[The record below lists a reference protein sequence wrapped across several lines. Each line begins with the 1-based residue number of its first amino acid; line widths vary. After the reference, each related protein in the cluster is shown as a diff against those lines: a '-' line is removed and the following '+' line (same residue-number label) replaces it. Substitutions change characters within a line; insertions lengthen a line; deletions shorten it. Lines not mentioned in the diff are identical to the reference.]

1 MGDKFHH
8 GALTLGTHENRE
20 GRGAGHHLQGPHGLQ
35 DSILKA
41 TQHQHYNDTDK
52 LGPQPIARQS
62 LFGGLVKQQV
72 AIERQE
78 GRHAYDGIHVHIGI
92 DRIHL

>member
-1 MGDKFHH
+1 MGEDFHH
-8 GALTLGTHENRE
+8 SALTLGTHEDRE

-35 DSILKA
+35 DSTLKA

-52 LGPQPIARQS
+52 FGPQPIARQG

-72 AIERQE
+72 AIEGQE
-78 GRHAYDGIHVHIGI
+78 GRHAYDDIHVHIGI
-92 DRIHL
+92 GIIHL